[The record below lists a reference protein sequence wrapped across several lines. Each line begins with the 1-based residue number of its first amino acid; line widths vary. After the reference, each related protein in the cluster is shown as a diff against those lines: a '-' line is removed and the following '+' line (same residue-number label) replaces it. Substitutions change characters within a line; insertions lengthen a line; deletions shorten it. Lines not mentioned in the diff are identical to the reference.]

1 MSTNLFIG
9 FMVGFMVNA
18 VAFGVGTVTILSIP
32 ALAEHAK
39 YLLPLWIVIS
49 FAVTP
54 FISRAIVPRLRLR
67 YWRARGVQGDFI
79 SG

>member
-1 MSTNLFIG
+1 MSTNLFISL
-9 FMVGFMVNA
+9 MVGLMVNA
-18 VAFGVGTVTILSIP
+18 VAFGVGTVPILAIP

-54 FISRAIVPRLRLR
+54 FIARAIAPRLRLR
-67 YWRARGVQGDFI
+67 HWRARGMQGDFI